1 MSKDKFLSPEQANA
15 IKQAVVGRY
24 HDQTPPVATR
34 VDGGENETG
43 NAEDGRAVGYK
54 SPPRSARFK
63 PGQSG
68 NPKGR
73 PRKNANRSTSSVV
86 GRGTGTAPLLEIEEA
101 FLSELARTITVNEGG
116 EATELTT
123 EVGLIRAGNVSA
135 LKGSALS
142 QKTMLGH
149 ALQLGARKAESLEAR
164 IKAWREHKARG
175 YETLARIEAGD
186 TQLAAPLPH
195 PEDII
200 LEDALEP
207 HFVGPIVPEVQT
219 ILDRLLVR
227 RDHLLLQHIYFER
240 YAPEEA
246 YEREAFQQQLD
257 LMGLERCE
265 YAHVPTG
272 PMYALLQLERA
283 LPPRLRWSP
292 ADLQLQLQ
300 LMQRD
305 RFTKREFEKRL
316 TKGR

>member
-1 MSKDKFLSPEQANA
+1 
-15 IKQAVVGRY
+15 
-24 HDQTPPVATR
+24 
-34 VDGGENETG
+34 
-43 NAEDGRAVGYK
+43 
-54 SPPRSARFK
+54 
-63 PGQSG
+63 
-68 NPKGR
+68 
-73 PRKNANRSTSSVV
+73 
-86 GRGTGTAPLLEIEEA
+86 
-101 FLSELARTITVNEGG
+101 
-116 EATELTT
+116 
-123 EVGLIRAGNVSA
+123 
-135 LKGSALS
+135 
-142 QKTMLGH
+142 MLGH
-149 ALQLGARKAESLEAR
+149 ALQLGARKAESLNDR
-164 IKAWREHKARG
+164 IKAWREYKARS

-195 PEDII
+195 PDDII
-200 LEDALEP
+200 LEDGLEP

-227 RDHLLLQHIYFER
+227 RDHLLLERAYFER

-292 ADLQLQLQ
+292 ADLRLQ

-305 RFTKREFEKRL
+305 RFTKRELEKRL
-316 TKGR
+316 TKGRKRQRLNLKRGAFYPSAAFDLRVSQMSQDLVEQQKDKAKQAEGKAKRQGKPFILSDVDALSTRSIVDTIREHGFFK